1 MELPLFPL
9 HAVLCPG
16 VALPLH
22 VFEPRYRELVERC
35 LADDSAFGVILIR
48 EGREVG
54 PSELAVATV
63 GTAARIREANRLPG
77 GQFDLVTLGTTRFRL
92 HSVRLGPAPYLV
104 GDVTE
109 LDEVLGRADRAR
121 QLTARVNR
129 QFVRYVA
136 LLGAG
141 GDDEDGPELTLS
153 PESTDEAAGPTLEAA
168 WLGTSDEQATAELIE
183 PLDSLDPA
191 RSDDDGE
198 RAAELDRALRRVSM
212 PDDPT
217 AISYLLSGI
226 VQMEPVRRQILLESD
241 TTEKRLEALTRLLAR
256 EIAML
261 EGRLRHFAVDPR
273 GLRLRR
279 N

>member
-9 HAVLCPG
+9 HTVLCPG

-35 LADDSAFGVILIR
+35 LADDGAFGVILIR

-63 GTAARIREANRLPG
+63 GTAAQIREANRLPG

-104 GDVTE
+104 GNVTE
-109 LDEVLGRADRAR
+109 LGEVLGRADRAR
-121 QLTARVNR
+121 QLAERVNR

-141 GDDEDGPELTLS
+141 DDDEDGPELTFN
-153 PESTDEAAGPTLEAA
+153 PEWTDETDGPALDAV
-168 WLGTSDEQATAELIE
+168 WLGASDERTMAEPIE
-183 PLDSLDPA
+183 PPETLDPA
-191 RSDDDGE
+191 PSAEGDD
-198 RAAELDRALRRVSM
+198 RAAEFDQAMRRLSM

-241 TTEKRLEALTRLLAR
+241 TTEVRLEELTRLLSR
-256 EIAML
+256 EIALL

-273 GLRLRR
+273 ALRLRR